1 MAAPLSTT
9 ASIAAL
15 LDLCG
20 KVLKYLRDM
29 KDALKVC
36 KRLTVELSAS
46 RGILNA
52 LSETVQDAEASPQ
65 DAWSATIRSLDIVC
79 LLCHLN
85 GFPVHEPMK
94 IAFSDQLI
102 MVVAIRSKYVEDL
115 ASVENTNGVSFGQQR
130 NIP

>member
-79 LLCHLN
+79 LILCES
-85 GFPVHEPMK
+85 FET
-94 IAFSDQLI
+94 
-102 MVVAIRSKYVEDL
+102 RSL
-115 ASVENTNGVSFGQQR
+115 SSQWLPRA
-130 NIP
+130 